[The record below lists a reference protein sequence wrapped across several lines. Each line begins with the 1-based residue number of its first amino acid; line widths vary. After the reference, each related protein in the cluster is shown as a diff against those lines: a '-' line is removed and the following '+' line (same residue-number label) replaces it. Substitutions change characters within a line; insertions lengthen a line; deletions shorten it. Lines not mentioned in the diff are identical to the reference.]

1 MNEAIIER
9 IGQDPRYARLVAR
22 RSRFGWIMSAAM
34 FAAFVG
40 FIMLVAFDK
49 AWLSQSIGDGV
60 TSVGIPVGLGL
71 IGFAILLTG
80 LYVWRANSSYDDEM
94 AAILRDAGQ

>member
-9 IGQDPRYARLVAR
+9 IGRDPRYASLVAR

-49 AWLSQSIGDGV
+49 TWLSQPIGEGV

-71 IGFAILLTG
+71 IFFAIVLTG
-80 LYVWRANSSYDDEM
+80 LYVRRANTRYDDEM